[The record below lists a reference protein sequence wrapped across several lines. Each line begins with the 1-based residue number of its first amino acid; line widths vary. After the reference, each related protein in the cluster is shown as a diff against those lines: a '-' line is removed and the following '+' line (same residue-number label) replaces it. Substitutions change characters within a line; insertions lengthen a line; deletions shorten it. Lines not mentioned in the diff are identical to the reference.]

1 MQVHHEDSD
10 LNRLETDIGFDVGYD
25 RAIVKAFRMRMQLIR
40 SAVDTRAFYA
50 MSSLHFE
57 KLKGS
62 RQDQYSMRLNSQWR
76 LILKMKDEP
85 SGKVIVVVSI
95 SDYH

>member
-1 MQVHHEDSD
+1 MQVYHDNDD
-10 LNRLETDIGFDVGYD
+10 LSRLEADIRFDGGFD

-40 SAVDTRAFYA
+40 DAIDTRAFYA
-50 MSSLHFE
+50 MTSLRFE

-76 LILKMKDEP
+76 LILKFKEEP
-85 SGKVIVVVSI
+85 AGKVVVVVSI

>member
-1 MQVHHEDSD
+1 MNVRHENDD
-10 LNRLETDIGFDVGYD
+10 LSRLESDPKFDGGFD

-50 MSSLHFE
+50 MTSVRFE

-62 RQDQYSMRLNSQWR
+62 RQDQYSMRLNNQWR
-76 LILKMKDEP
+76 LILKLKEE
-85 SGKVIVVVSI
+85 STGKVIVVVSI
-95 SDYH
+95 TDYH